1 MSEKTKN
8 NFVSGFFLIII
19 GILIIGLKQRVFHNI
34 SIFPILMGGFFLA
47 GYLSNKSYGLLIPG
61 CLLLSI
67 GLTGGRTHLI
77 GFRDFGSFG
86 LGIGFVAIY
95 VIDLIY
101 RGKTHWW
108 PLIPGIILIL
118 TGTRKFTHFISI
130 GWPILIILFG
140 IWIIIR
146 SFQRK
151 DEEDNPE
158 S

>member
-1 MSEKTKN
+1 MSNKTKN
-8 NFVSGFFLIII
+8 HFVSGIFLIIL
-19 GILIIGLKQRVFHNI
+19 GILIIGLKQSSFHNI
-34 SIFPILMGGFFLA
+34 SVFPILIGGFFLA
-47 GYLSNKSYGLLIPG
+47 GYFSNKSYGLLIPG

-67 GLTGGRTHLI
+67 GISGGRAHFV

-130 GWPILIILFG
+130 GWPVLIILFG
-140 IWIIIR
+140 IWIMIK
-146 SFQRK
+146 SFKRK
-151 DEEDNPE
+151 DDENSE

>member
-1 MSEKTKN
+1 MSEKIKN
-8 NFVSGFFLIII
+8 NFVSGIFLIIL
-19 GILIIGLKQRVFHNI
+19 GILIIGFKYRSFPNI
-34 SIFPILMGGFFLA
+34 SIFPIIIGGFFLA
-47 GYLSNKSYGLLIPG
+47 GYFSNKNYGLLIPG

-67 GLTGGRTHLI
+67 GLTGGRVFWI
-77 GFRDFGSFG
+77 SYRDFGSLG

-130 GWPILIILFG
+130 GWPVLLILLG
-140 IWIIIR
+140 IWIVIK
-146 SFQRK
+146 SFQK
-151 DEEDNPE
+151 NNDGNQE